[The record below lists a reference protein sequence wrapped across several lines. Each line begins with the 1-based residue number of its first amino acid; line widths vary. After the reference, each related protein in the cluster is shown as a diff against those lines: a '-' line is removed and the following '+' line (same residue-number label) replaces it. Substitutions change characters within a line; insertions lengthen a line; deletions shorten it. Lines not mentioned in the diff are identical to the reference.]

1 MVKMNDIKIGHFSCI
16 WGYEISK
23 FSSIMVKMN
32 DFKISY
38 SRLLVS
44 KKISSTN
51 LKINIIKTNHLGA
64 SKGIEYQNST
74 MVKMNNIKISH
85 STCISGH
92 WNFKIFTNNGQDRN
106 HQNYTFKANQW
117 ALKGNS
123 ASKKLS
129 VLSFWLKAWI
139 IIRVLAKKVS
149 HLLYPFLR
157 Y

>member
-1 MVKMNDIKIGHFSCI
+1 
-16 WGYEISK
+16 
-23 FSSIMVKMN
+23 MN

-74 MVKMNNIKISH
+74 MVKTNNIKISH

-92 WNFKIFTNNGQDRN
+92 
-106 HQNYTFKANQW
+106 
-117 ALKGNS
+117 
-123 ASKKLS
+123 
-129 VLSFWLKAWI
+129 
-139 IIRVLAKKVS
+139 
-149 HLLYPFLR
+149 
-157 Y
+157 

>member
-1 MVKMNDIKIGHFSCI
+1 MVKMNDIKIGHLSCI
-16 WGYEISK
+16 KGYEISK

-74 MVKMNNIKISH
+74 MMKMN
-85 STCISGH
+85 
-92 WNFKIFTNNGQDRN
+92 D
-106 HQNYTFKANQW
+106 
-117 ALKGNS
+117 
-123 ASKKLS
+123 
-129 VLSFWLKAWI
+129 
-139 IIRVLAKKVS
+139 
-149 HLLYPFLR
+149 
-157 Y
+157 